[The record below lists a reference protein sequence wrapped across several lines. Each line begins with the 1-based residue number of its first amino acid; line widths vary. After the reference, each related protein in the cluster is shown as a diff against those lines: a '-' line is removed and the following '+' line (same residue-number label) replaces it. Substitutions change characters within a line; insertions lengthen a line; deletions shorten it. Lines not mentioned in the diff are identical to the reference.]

1 MSQVSVGIDGK
12 TFRMA
17 CEDGQEAHLEALGR
31 HLDGRIGEMR
41 KAFGEIGDLRL
52 VVMAAITITDEFFEA
67 RKRGETLSG
76 EVQSV
81 KTEQSS
87 VKADLGAREVE
98 IAGQIDR
105 MTQRLERIIALL
117 STRPDI

>member
-1 MSQVSVGIDGK
+1 MSQVSVVIDGK

-52 VVMAAITITDEFFEA
+52 GNSVMLGAIADHLPFAADVLERCLLQRFAA
-67 RKRGETLSG
+67 RKP
-76 EVQSV
+76 
-81 KTEQSS
+81 
-87 VKADLGAREVE
+87 
-98 IAGQIDR
+98 
-105 MTQRLERIIALL
+105 ALL
-117 STRPDI
+117 ELNRRAFAAGRLAAAQAGAATSVACAESSA

>member
-1 MSQVSVGIDGK
+1 MSQVSVVIDGK

-67 RKRGETLSG
+67 RKRTDSLAG
-76 EVQSV
+76 EV
-81 KTEQSS
+81 KA
-87 VKADLGAREVE
+87 VKAEQTNVRAGVDTREVE
-98 IAGQIDR
+98 VAQQIDR

-117 STRPDI
+117 STRPDL

>member
-1 MSQVSVGIDGK
+1 MSQVSVVIDGK

-105 MTQRLERIIALL
+105 MTQRLERISALL

>member
-1 MSQVSVGIDGK
+1 MSQVSVVIDGK

-41 KAFGEIGDLRL
+41 KAFGEICALRL

-67 RKRGETLSG
+67 RKRGEALSG

-87 VKADLGAREVE
+87 VKADVGARETE

-105 MTQRLERIIALL
+105 MTLRLERIIALL
-117 STRPDI
+117 SSRPDI

>member
-1 MSQVSVGIDGK
+1 MSQVSVVIDGK

-117 STRPDI
+117 STPPDL

>member
-1 MSQVSVGIDGK
+1 MSQVSVVIDGK

-67 RKRGETLSG
+67 RKRGEALSG

-87 VKADLGAREVE
+87 VKADVGAREAE

-117 STRPDI
+117 SSRPDI

>member
-1 MSQVSVGIDGK
+1 MSQVSVVIDGK

-31 HLDGRIGEMR
+31 HLDARIGEMR

-67 RKRGETLSG
+67 RKRTDSLAG
-76 EVQSV
+76 EVKAV
-81 KTEQSS
+81 KEEQTH
-87 VKADLGAREVE
+87 VRADAGSREVE
-98 IAGQIDR
+98 IARQIDR

-117 STRPDI
+117 ASRPE

>member
-1 MSQVSVGIDGK
+1 MSQVSVVIDGK

-67 RKRGETLSG
+67 RKRGEALSG

-87 VKADLGAREVE
+87 VKADVGARETE

-105 MTQRLERIIALL
+105 MTLRLERIIALL
-117 STRPDI
+117 SSRPDI

>member
-1 MSQVSVGIDGK
+1 MSQVSVVIDGK

-105 MTQRLERIIALL
+105 MTLRLERIIALL
-117 STRPDI
+117 SSRPDI

>member
-1 MSQVSVGIDGK
+1 MSQVSVVIDGK

>member
-1 MSQVSVGIDGK
+1 MSQVSVIIDGK

-67 RKRGETLSG
+67 RKRGEALVG
-76 EVQSV
+76 EIRQVQ
-81 KTEQSS
+81 TEQSH
-87 VKADLGAREVE
+87 VKADVGSREAE
-98 IAGQIDR
+98 IAAQIDR
-105 MTQRLERIIALL
+105 MTQRLERITALL
-117 STRPDI
+117 SSRPDL

>member
-1 MSQVSVGIDGK
+1 MSQVSILIDGK

-52 VVMAAITITDEFFEA
+52 VVMAAITITDEFFET
-67 RKRGETLSG
+67 RKRTESLGREIRQ
-76 EVQSV
+76 VQS
-81 KTEQSS
+81 EQTN
-87 VKADLGAREVE
+87 VREVAGSREAE
-98 IAGQIDR
+98 IAVAIDR
-105 MTQRLERIIALL
+105 MTQRLERITALL
-117 STRPDI
+117 STRPDL

>member
-1 MSQVSVGIDGK
+1 MSQVQITIDGK

-41 KAFGEIGDLRL
+41 KTFGEIGDLRL

-67 RKRGETLSG
+67 RRRTETLGKEMQLVRS
-76 EVQSV
+76 
-81 KTEQSS
+81 EQSS
-87 VKADLGAREVE
+87 VAADAGQREAE
-98 IAGQIDR
+98 IAGAIDR
-105 MTQRLERIIALL
+105 MTQRLERITALL
-117 STRPDI
+117 ATRPDL

>member
-1 MSQVSVGIDGK
+1 MSQVSITIDGK

-41 KAFGEIGDLRL
+41 KTFGEIGDLRL

-67 RKRGETLSG
+67 RKRTEALGREIRQ
-76 EVQSV
+76 VQS
-81 KTEQSS
+81 EQTNVRQVAGS
-87 VKADLGAREVE
+87 REAE
-98 IAGQIDR
+98 IAGAIDK
-105 MTQRLERIIALL
+105 MTQRLERITALL
-117 STRPDI
+117 STRPDL